1 MKPNESGEEEG
12 SAGNRKGFDWDEH
25 FFGTATVG
33 ERGQIVIPADARKR
47 FHIEPGD
54 KLLILSAPG
63 KNGLMLCK
71 LNAMR
76 EFMSA
81 FQDALSRVEQEMT
94 DTVTN
99 HRAEESAE
107 VLLEEQQ

>member
-1 MKPNESGEEEG
+1 MKSMKQNTEKDEEVTG
-12 SAGNRKGFDWDEH
+12 PLNRFDWDDH

-47 FHIEPGD
+47 FDIEPGD
-54 KLLILSAPG
+54 KMLILSAPG

-81 FQDALSRVEQEMT
+81 FQDALARVEQEIT
-94 DTVTN
+94 DPT
-99 HRAEESAE
+99 RRDDAGESPEE
-107 VLLEEQQ
+107 L

>member
-1 MKPNESGEEEG
+1 MKSMKPEESPQETI
-12 SAGNRKGFDWDEH
+12 ARPAFDWDEH

-47 FHIEPGD
+47 FDIAPGD
-54 KLLILSAPG
+54 KLLILSSPG

-81 FQDALSRVEQEMT
+81 FQDALARVEKELT
-94 DTVTN
+94 ETHTTN
-99 HRAEESAE
+99 RTERDLEDSS
-107 VLLEEQQ
+107 EEQL

>member
-1 MKPNESGEEEG
+1 MKSMKQDTEHGEIKPNPS
-12 SAGNRKGFDWDEH
+12 RFDWDDH

-47 FHIEPGD
+47 FDIEPGD
-54 KLLILSAPG
+54 KMLILSTPS

-76 EFMSA
+76 EFMAA
-81 FQDALSRVEQEMT
+81 FQDALARVEQEIT
-94 DTVTN
+94 ETNPTHRDTVG
-99 HRAEESAE
+99 ES
-107 VLLEEQQ
+107 LEEP

>member
-1 MKPNESGEEEG
+1 MKSEAEISGSPTG
-12 SAGNRKGFDWDEH
+12 RTPGFDWDEH

-47 FHIEPGD
+47 FDIEPGD
-54 KLLILSAPG
+54 KMLILSAPG

-71 LNAMR
+71 LSAMR

-81 FQDALSRVEQEMT
+81 FQDALARVEQEIT
-94 DTVTN
+94 ETN
-99 HRAEESAE
+99 PTRRDEAGEN
-107 VLLEEQQ
+107 LEEEP

>member
-1 MKPNESGEEEG
+1 MKSETEINELPTE
-12 SAGNRKGFDWDEH
+12 RPTGFDWDDH

-47 FHIEPGD
+47 FDIEPGD
-54 KLLILSAPG
+54 KMLILSAPG

-71 LNAMR
+71 LSAMR

-81 FQDALSRVEQEMT
+81 FQDALARVEREIT
-94 DTVTN
+94 ETN
-99 HRAEESAE
+99 PTRRDDAGENP
-107 VLLEEQQ
+107 EEQP

>member
-1 MKPNESGEEEG
+1 MKSETENEG
-12 SAGNRKGFDWDEH
+12 SPAAQPPGFDWDDH

-47 FHIEPGD
+47 FNIEPGD
-54 KLLILSAPG
+54 KILILSAPG

-71 LNAMR
+71 LSAMR

-81 FQDALSRVEQEMT
+81 FQNALARVEQEIT
-94 DTVTN
+94 DTNPT
-99 HRAEESAE
+99 RREDAGET
-107 VLLEEQQ
+107 LEEQP

>member
-1 MKPNESGEEEG
+1 MKSMKPETTATQETEP
-12 SAGNRKGFDWDEH
+12 RPTGFDWDDH

-47 FHIEPGD
+47 FDIEPGD
-54 KLLILSAPG
+54 KMLILSAPG

-76 EFMSA
+76 EFMAA
-81 FQDALSRVEQEMT
+81 FQDALARVEQEI
-94 DTVTN
+94 TN
-99 HRAEESAE
+99 PTRRSDAGETT
-107 VLLEEQQ
+107 EEQP